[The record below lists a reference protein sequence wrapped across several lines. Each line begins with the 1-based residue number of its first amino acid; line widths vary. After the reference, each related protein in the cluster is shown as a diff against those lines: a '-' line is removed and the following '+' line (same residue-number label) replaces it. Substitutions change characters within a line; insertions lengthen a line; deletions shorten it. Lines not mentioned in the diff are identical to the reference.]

1 MRLKVLM
8 GAVLFSLVV
17 SLSPITSHAQSSRNN
32 STVNEFTYEEAQL
45 LMKVAQAEAGNQ
57 GEDGMWLVLSVITNR
72 VKSESFPDSVT
83 EVCYQK
89 NQFETVTTGAIDK
102 VEISAECHRALARI
116 ETGEVAEAIVAF
128 ENSKNKSL
136 ERYFS
141 TAFEYRDHVFY
152 TLSNN

>member
-1 MRLKVLM
+1 MRKKALL
-8 GAVLFSLVV
+8 GIFLSLAI
-17 SLSPITSHAQSSRNN
+17 SMTPITVQAQSAHD
-32 STVNEFTYEEAQL
+32 STVNEFTYDEAQL
-45 LMKVAQAEAGNQ
+45 LMKVAEAEAGNQ
-57 GEDGMWLVLSVITNR
+57 GEDGMWLVMSVIVNR
-72 VKSESFPDSVT
+72 VNDDTFPDNVT
-83 EVCYQK
+83 DVVMQK
-89 NQFETVTTGAIDK
+89 HQFETVTTGAIDK